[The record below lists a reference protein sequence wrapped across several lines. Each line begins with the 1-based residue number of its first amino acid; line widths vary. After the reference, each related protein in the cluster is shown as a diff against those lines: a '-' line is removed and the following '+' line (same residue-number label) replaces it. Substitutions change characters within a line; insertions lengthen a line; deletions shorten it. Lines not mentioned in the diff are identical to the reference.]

1 VRDGWARMFKL
12 NFDVK
17 KHLLDNGLEVVTIK
31 KDTKIT
37 SINVGIKVGSLYEN
51 IDEKGIS
58 HFIEHMLFKGTKDR
72 TYEELND
79 ELEFLGGEYN
89 AYTDYTSTVYTIS
102 CLEEELINAIE
113 IIGDMIINP
122 DFNSEEL
129 EKERGVIL
137 AEMRASKD
145 DIEDLSFKRTNEVAF
160 KNNPLRFD
168 VAGLE
173 KNVKA
178 YKKND
183 LLDFYNK
190 YYLPNNSLVT
200 IVSSLEH
207 EEAFNEIKKV
217 FSPWK
222 AGEKKEVVISG
233 ENNIPKSVTTIKNNI
248 EQNTIVY
255 LYTFYDLSKDLEL
268 PLRILNHRL
277 GESSNSLLF
286 REVREKRGL
295 AYDIY
300 TSIDMTNSV
309 KTLYIYTSVGE
320 EDLESAKEAIDETIE
335 SVKNGDLEIGERD
348 LELMKKVHKT
358 AVISTLEDPSELCNY
373 MLHQGLDGEDF
384 YEFLEDMKRLN
395 SLDINKIHKVAK
407 TVLNNPTIHLLK
419 SN

>member
-1 VRDGWARMFKL
+1 MFKL

-190 YYLPNNSLVT
+190 YYLPNNSLIT

-207 EEAFNEIKKV
+207 EEAFNQIKKV

-222 AGEKKEVVISG
+222 AGKKKEVVIRE

-300 TSIDMTNSV
+300 TSIDMTNNV

-320 EDLESAKEAIDETIE
+320 EDLEAAKEAIDETIE

>member
-1 VRDGWARMFKL
+1 MFKL

-17 KHLLDNGLEVVTIK
+17 KHFLDNGLEVITIK

-37 SINVGIKVGSLYEN
+37 SINIGVKVGSLYEEIN
-51 IDEKGIS
+51 EKGIS
-58 HFIEHMLFKGTKDR
+58 HFIEHMLFKGTKKR
-72 TYEELND
+72 SYEELND

-102 CLEEELINAIE
+102 CLEDEIINAID
-113 IIGDMIINP
+113 ILGDMIINP
-122 DFNSEEL
+122 AFDSAEL

-145 DIEDLSFKRTNEVAF
+145 DIEDFSFKKTNEVAF
-160 KNNPLRFD
+160 ESNPLRYD

-173 KNVKA
+173 KNVKS
-178 YKKND
+178 YKRND
-183 LLDFYNK
+183 LLEYYNR
-190 YYLPNNSLVT
+190 YYIPNNSLIT

-207 EEAFNEIKKV
+207 DDAFNEIKKV
-217 FSPWK
+217 FSLWK
-222 AGEKKEVVISG
+222 PSEKKEKFISK
-233 ENNIPKSVTTIKNNI
+233 EINVPKLVTTTKKNI
-248 EQNTIVY
+248 EQNTIVH
-255 LYTFYDLSKDLEL
+255 LYTFYDLGKDLEL

-300 TSIDMTNSV
+300 TSIDMTNNV

-320 EDLESAKEAIDETIE
+320 EDLKSAMEAIEKTIV
-335 SVKNGDLEIGERD
+335 SVKNGELAIGERD

-373 MLHQGLDGEDF
+373 MLHQGLDGEDL
-384 YEFLEDMKRLN
+384 YEFVDDMEKLN
-395 SLDINKIHKVAK
+395 RLDINKIHEVANKVL
-407 TVLNNPTIHLLK
+407 TNPTIHILK

>member
-1 VRDGWARMFKL
+1 MFKL

-17 KHLLDNGLEVVTIK
+17 RHFLDNGLEVITIK

-37 SINVGIKVGSLYEN
+37 SINVGVRVGSLYEELN
-51 IDEKGIS
+51 EKGIS
-58 HFIEHMLFKGTKDR
+58 HFIEHMLFKGTKTR
-72 TYEELND
+72 SYEELND
-79 ELEFLGGEYN
+79 ALEFLGGEYN

-102 CLEEELINAIE
+102 CLEEELNNAIE
-113 IIGDMIINP
+113 ILGDMIINP
-122 DFNSEEL
+122 EFNKGEL
-129 EKERGVIL
+129 EEERGVIL
-137 AEMRASKD
+137 AEIRSSKD

-160 KNNPLRFD
+160 NENPLRFD

-178 YKKND
+178 YKRED
-183 LLDFYNK
+183 LLKYYNK
-190 YYLPNNSLVT
+190 YYTSNNSLVT
-200 IVSSLEH
+200 IVSSYEH
-207 EEAFNEIKKV
+207 EKALDEVKKV
-217 FSPWK
+217 FENWK
-222 AGEKKEVVISG
+222 PGEKVNKTVIE
-233 ENNIPKSVTTIKNNI
+233 ENNIPKIVTTIKENI

-255 LYTFYDLSKDLEL
+255 LYTFYNLNKELEL

-300 TSIDMTNSV
+300 TSIDMTNNV
-309 KTLYIYTSVGE
+309 KTLYIYTAVGE
-320 EDLESAKEAIDETIE
+320 DDLDSAIEAIDETI
-335 SVKNGDLEIGERD
+335 SNVKNGKLSIGERD

-373 MLHQGLDGEDF
+373 MLHQCLDGEDI
-384 YEFLEDMKRLN
+384 YEFVDDMEKLN
-395 SLDINKIHKVAK
+395 SLDIKKINDVANK
-407 TVLNNPTIHLLK
+407 VLNKPTIHILK